1 VNLSDQVRLRGLVE
15 TLTRLFYCLMAG
27 ALFIAV
33 FGSAGFALFLL
44 ILGACAHVARVG
56 VEGLLETRPK
66 RRAVR
71 PTSG

>member
-1 VNLSDQVRLRGLVE
+1 MKLSEELRLQGIVE
-15 TLTRLFYCLMAG
+15 TLVRLFYCLMAG
-27 ALFIAV
+27 ALLIAV

-44 ILGACAHVARVG
+44 ILGGCAHIARVG
-56 VEGLLETRPK
+56 IEGLLETRPK